1 MRNIQIILNAVLSK
15 NIFQYILID
24 KDFNVVNSSDGIAM
38 YLGTKPE
45 QSEDVLGYLPEL
57 VGSEQEIQNIFKDS
71 SFTYILETVHKNG
84 YYVNI
89 SVEHYDTNVAL
100 ILMHNI
106 TDISLSKQKLLQYSN
121 ESVLIN
127 STLQKILD
135 RQNALLFVTN
145 NEEISFANQQ
155 FLEYFGVTHVENLRR
170 KNLCLYKHFDASL
183 KSYDGLFEQVNRK
196 EEYVII
202 NNDTFIL
209 QATIIESTHK
219 LFTLTKVTNLSHEVY
234 IDTLTGAYRKTYF
247 NKQLDDMIK
256 NKKEGAVVVIDIDN
270 FKNVNDTYGH
280 LIGDDVLKEFATVIK
295 NNIRGN
301 DVFARWGGEEFLLL
315 LQNSTFENVMV
326 KTEELRKV
334 IDKHTFKTIGN
345 LTASF
350 GIAKKEEND
359 GIHSLLQRADKA
371 LYEAKTS
378 GKNKVVFKK
387 L

>member
-24 KDFNVVNSSDGIAM
+24 KDFNVVNSSDGISM

-247 NKQLDDMIK
+247 NKQLDEMIK

-326 KTEELRKV
+326 KTEELRKF
-334 IDKHTFKTIGN
+334 IDKHTFKTIGD